1 MPYFYFLFLIFD
13 DKIFKNKVIKKIIIK
28 INFKIRKKICIS
40 FIFLKQITTH
50 LKFIF
55 KLKNKKYFLMSYKS
69 KGV

>member
-1 MPYFYFLFLIFD
+1 MIKFL
-13 DKIFKNKVIKKIIIK
+13 KIKLLKKIIIK

-50 LKFIF
+50 LKIIF